1 MVTEARHGEWPGKSF
16 NSVAQFCNASHC
28 LWVLNQE
35 VLEVLEL
42 SWKRQ
47 QKGEEESFF
56 SLFYCHSFSSLLYLL
71 SKVSN
76 SGLKIRRQ
84 KKWGTYFGNQTCYI
98 VMCVLLQSRPTRLL
112 LDIQGNLEALIHEF
126 NNLHKVCFFEL
137 SGGQSWSTWHRGKQ
151 KNWSL
156 K

>member
-1 MVTEARHGEWPGKSF
+1 MVMEARHGEWPGKSF
-16 NSVAQFCNASHC
+16 NSVAQFGNASHR
-28 LWVLNQE
+28 LRVLNQE

-47 QKGEEESFF
+47 QKGEEESIF
-56 SLFYCHSFSSLLYLL
+56 SFPCLITTETACCTCWT
-71 SKVSN
+71 KSN
-76 SGLKIRRQ
+76 SGLIIRRHIFWQ
-84 KKWGTYFGNQTCYI
+84 PNLLLL
-98 VMCVLLQSRPTRLL
+98 MCVLLQSRLTRLL

-137 SGGQSWSTWHRGKQ
+137 SGGQGWSTWHRGKQ